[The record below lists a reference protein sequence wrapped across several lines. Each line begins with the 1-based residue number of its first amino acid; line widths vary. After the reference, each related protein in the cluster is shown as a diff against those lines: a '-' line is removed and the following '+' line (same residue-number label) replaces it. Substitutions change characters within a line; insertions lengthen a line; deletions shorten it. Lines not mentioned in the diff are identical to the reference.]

1 MSALIKILE
10 NTNEVGFCSRIV
22 KLQGG
27 KYEKTSK
34 KDEKEKN
41 IVNRPRKW
49 LDYFNDIVKDELK
62 DTNSNKYNIINN
74 NSEIAIPLLK
84 NHINCGLLL
93 NNPFDFQLNAKNAWY
108 EEKKKPI
115 KELSKKNMYLN
126 MQRGAFLRGKRIK
139 NNKITFDDLI
149 WDAKLKK
156 YVNIRD
162 HQFHKDV
169 NNLHYTKQAY
179 NELIHEKKNNILKKN
194 NKNNVIE
201 FKGQK
206 QNASLKKHMDLK
218 NNCPNKLGYQERD
231 ERIRNKNFWICGFNN
246 CDRRNKK
253 SNNKN
258 VQIGDKRTYIDGDK
272 NNYEH
277 NYVHSP
283 DENIIKKVF
292 ERDLSTIECEVENEI
307 RFQSESIKNVLI
319 KDKYDNIIMIQDK
332 ECGKIKLVANKNIEI
347 GDVIFIEDCFL
358 ETSIDLD
365 GLWATFNS
373 LNNEQKI
380 QLNYITEFININ
392 KNNKK
397 KDIEKCHQNKNRYIS
412 YQDRAKSDYQNDY
425 ILDRPSNFE
434 EKEEGN
440 IYKHSFPNI
449 GFSEDDVPKMDTEKI
464 NLTRVES
471 SKADFFKRETT
482 DDDQYINNLIKFE
495 SFTDI
500 LKNSFIS
507 PKDQN
512 NILLFKKAYFISHS
526 CFPNSSYCFM
536 DNNKICFIA
545 MRKINMYDEISISF
559 INELYASIE
568 YRKKKLSDIKNI
580 SCSCNRCLQIIDEN
594 SNILCSFCKYVY
606 VKKIVDEQYKNAIE
620 TKNELLL
627 ANEKYKLGG
636 QLAESFGVNTLGQTP
651 KKTESVDNG
660 NMQSKEINDNI
671 YMSKINYS
679 QSPNKRNNMSDNMQY
694 LNINNYACQSESLKE
709 YKEAN
714 EKNKY
719 YKNQTYSDNLCEI
732 VNDIKNNPSSFPEK
746 INNYISLSA
755 QGNNRIC
762 NNENRFEKDYHIFQ
776 KSDLLNSALLDNN
789 SDDAKRKNEVQAN
802 YKLPK
807 VSSLENNINLDS
819 NLLDILNTKN
829 VEEQIGYCKLHN
841 NNTWKCDRCI
851 ENISEYSIPLSS
863 EALFIKE
870 YTIIKEKINNEKCDI
885 ESIISK
891 IEKSLLYVIA
901 ILGKKHWLYAA
912 FNYLIADLCF
922 SLCNNN
928 HIDCNGYNNS
938 SRCKVH
944 KKCDVPSKELLLKGF
959 KSFHN
964 FLDFI
969 QINCPYTIH
978 TDLVPLV
985 LKFLII
991 LIYTYNYESFYD
1003 FAKSGFL
1010 ELIKQKYG
1018 AWDISYISLL
1028 YSFKI
1033 CCEQINNSGPQNIKI
1048 LFSLAELA
1056 RINMNTNHFY

>member
-10 NTNEVGFCSRIV
+10 NANEVGFCSRIV

-27 KYEKTSK
+27 KYEKNSK
-34 KDEKEKN
+34 KDEKQEN

-62 DTNSNKYNIINN
+62 DTNSNKYDIINN
-74 NSEIAIPLLK
+74 NSEIIIPLLK

-93 NNPFDFQLNAKNAWY
+93 NNPFDFKLNAKNVWY
-108 EEKKKPI
+108 EENKKPI
-115 KELSKKNMYLN
+115 KETSKKDRYLN
-126 MQRGAFLRGKRIK
+126 MQKGTFLRGNRIK

-149 WDAKLKK
+149 WDNKLKK
-156 YVNIRD
+156 YVNIRNQ
-162 HQFHKDV
+162 HVHKDV
-169 NNLHYTKQAY
+169 NNLHYAKQAY
-179 NELIHEKKNNILKKN
+179 NELIHEKKKKILKKF

-206 QNASLKKHMDLK
+206 QNASLKSHMDLK
-218 NNCPNKLGYQERD
+218 NTCPNKLGSQERD
-231 ERIRNKNFWICGFNN
+231 KRIRNNSFWLCGFNN

-258 VQIGDKRTYIDGDK
+258 VQIVDTQAYIGGNK
-272 NNYEH
+272 NSGEH
-277 NYVHSP
+277 NYDHCT
-283 DENIIKKVF
+283 DENMIKKVF
-292 ERDLSTIECEVENEI
+292 ERDLSTIGYEVENEI

-319 KDKYDNIIMIQDK
+319 KDKYDNIIMTQDK

-347 GDVIFIEDCFL
+347 GDVIFIEECFL
-358 ETSIDLD
+358 ETSIELDDL
-365 GLWATFNS
+365 WTAFNS
-373 LNNEQKI
+373 LNNEQKT

-392 KNNKK
+392 KKNKK
-397 KDIEKCHQNKNRYIS
+397 KDIDIYHQTKNSILKKPDQNENKNRYIS
-412 YQDRAKSDYQNDY
+412 YQDRAKSDYENDY
-425 ILDRPSNFE
+425 ILDKPSNFE
-434 EKEEGN
+434 EREEGN
-440 IYKHSFPNI
+440 IYKHSFSNI
-449 GFSEDDVPKMDTEKI
+449 GSSENYVPKMDTEKI
-464 NLTRVES
+464 KFTRIES

-482 DDDQYINNLIKFE
+482 DDEQYINNLIKFE
-495 SFTDI
+495 NFTDI

-507 PKDQN
+507 PKNKN
-512 NILLFKKAYFISHS
+512 NILLFKKAYFINHS

-568 YRKKKLSDIKNI
+568 YRKKKLNDIKNI

-594 SNILCSFCKYVY
+594 RNILCSFCKYVY
-606 VKKIVDEQYKNAIE
+606 VKKRVDDQYKKAME

-627 ANEKYKLGG
+627 ENEKNKLGG
-636 QLAESFGVNTLGQTP
+636 QLVGNFGINTVGQTP

-660 NMQSKEINDNI
+660 NMESKEINDNI
-671 YMSKINYS
+671 YMNKINYS
-679 QSPNKRNNMSDNMQY
+679 KSQNKRNNLSENMQY
-694 LNINNYACQSESLKE
+694 LNINNYASQNESLKE
-709 YKEAN
+709 YKKE
-714 EKNKY
+714 
-719 YKNQTYSDNLCEI
+719 
-732 VNDIKNNPSSFPEK
+732 
-746 INNYISLSA
+746 
-755 QGNNRIC
+755 
-762 NNENRFEKDYHIFQ
+762 
-776 KSDLLNSALLDNN
+776 
-789 SDDAKRKNEVQAN
+789 NEVQAN
-802 YKLPK
+802 YKLSK
-807 VSSLENNINLDS
+807 VSNLENNINLDS
-819 NLLDILNTKN
+819 NLLDILNTKS

-922 SLCNNN
+922 SLYNNN
-928 HIDCNGYNNS
+928 NIDYSGYNNYS
-938 SRCKVH
+938 CYNVH
-944 KKCDVPSKELLLKGF
+944 KKSDVPSKEILLKGF

-1056 RINMNTNHFY
+1056 KMNMSTNHFY

>member
-10 NTNEVGFCSRIV
+10 NANEVGFCSRIV

-27 KYEKTSK
+27 KYEKNSK
-34 KDEKEKN
+34 KDEKKEN

-62 DTNSNKYNIINN
+62 DTNSNKYDIINN
-74 NSEIAIPLLK
+74 NSEIIIPLLK

-93 NNPFDFQLNAKNAWY
+93 NNPFDFKLNAKNVWY
-108 EEKKKPI
+108 EENKKPI
-115 KELSKKNMYLN
+115 KETSKKDRYLN
-126 MQRGAFLRGKRIK
+126 MQKGTFLRGNRIK

-149 WDAKLKK
+149 WDTKLKK
-156 YVNIRD
+156 YVNIRN
-162 HQFHKDV
+162 QQYHKDV
-169 NNLHYTKQAY
+169 NNLHYAKQAY
-179 NELIHEKKNNILKKN
+179 NELIHEKKKKILKKF

-206 QNASLKKHMDLK
+206 QNASLKSHMDLK
-218 NNCPNKLGYQERD
+218 NTCPNKLGSQERD
-231 ERIRNKNFWICGFNN
+231 KRIRNNSFWLCGFNN

-258 VQIGDKRTYIDGDK
+258 VQIVETGTYIGGNK
-272 NNYEH
+272 NSCEH
-277 NYVHSP
+277 NYDHCT
-283 DENIIKKVF
+283 DENMIKKVF
-292 ERDLSTIECEVENEI
+292 ERDLSTIGYEVENEI

-319 KDKYDNIIMIQDK
+319 KDKYDNIIMTQDK

-358 ETSIDLD
+358 ETSIELDDL
-365 GLWATFNS
+365 WTAFNS
-373 LNNEQKI
+373 LNNEQKT

-392 KNNKK
+392 KKNKK
-397 KDIEKCHQNKNRYIS
+397 KDIDIYHQTKNSILKKPDQNENKNRYIS
-412 YQDRAKSDYQNDY
+412 YQDRAKSDYENDY
-425 ILDRPSNFE
+425 ILDKPSNFE
-434 EKEEGN
+434 EREEGN
-440 IYKHSFPNI
+440 IYKHSFSNI
-449 GFSEDDVPKMDTEKI
+449 GSSENYVPKMDTEKI
-464 NLTRVES
+464 KFTRIES

-482 DDDQYINNLIKFE
+482 DDEQYINNLIKFE
-495 SFTDI
+495 NFTDI

-507 PKDQN
+507 PKNKN
-512 NILLFKKAYFISHS
+512 NILLFKKAYFINHS

-594 SNILCSFCKYVY
+594 RNILCSFCKYVY
-606 VKKIVDEQYKNAIE
+606 VKKRVDDQYKKAME

-627 ANEKYKLGG
+627 ENEKNKLGG
-636 QLAESFGVNTLGQTP
+636 QLVGNFGINTVGQTP

-660 NMQSKEINDNI
+660 NMESKEINDNI
-671 YMSKINYS
+671 YMNKINYS
-679 QSPNKRNNMSDNMQY
+679 KSPNKRNNLSENIQY
-694 LNINNYACQSESLKE
+694 LNINNYASRNESLKE
-709 YKEAN
+709 YKKE
-714 EKNKY
+714 
-719 YKNQTYSDNLCEI
+719 
-732 VNDIKNNPSSFPEK
+732 
-746 INNYISLSA
+746 
-755 QGNNRIC
+755 
-762 NNENRFEKDYHIFQ
+762 
-776 KSDLLNSALLDNN
+776 
-789 SDDAKRKNEVQAN
+789 NEVQAN
-802 YKLPK
+802 YKLSK
-807 VSSLENNINLDS
+807 VSNLENNINLDS

-922 SLCNNN
+922 SLYNNN
-928 HIDCNGYNNS
+928 HIDYSIYNNYS
-938 SRCKVH
+938 CYNVH
-944 KKCDVPSKELLLKGF
+944 KKSDVPSKEILLKGF

-1056 RINMNTNHFY
+1056 KMNMSTNHFY

>member
-10 NTNEVGFCSRIV
+10 NANEVGFCSRIV

-27 KYEKTSK
+27 KYEKNSK
-34 KDEKEKN
+34 KDEKQEN

-62 DTNSNKYNIINN
+62 DTNSNKYDIINN
-74 NSEIAIPLLK
+74 NSEIIIPLLK

-93 NNPFDFQLNAKNAWY
+93 NNPFDFKLNAKNGWY
-108 EEKKKPI
+108 EENKKPI
-115 KELSKKNMYLN
+115 KETSKKDRYLN
-126 MQRGAFLRGKRIK
+126 MQKGTFLRGNRIK

-149 WDAKLKK
+149 WDNKLKK
-156 YVNIRD
+156 YVNVRNQ
-162 HQFHKDV
+162 QFHKDV
-169 NNLHYTKQAY
+169 NNLHYAKQAY
-179 NELIHEKKNNILKKN
+179 NELIHEKKKKILKKF

-206 QNASLKKHMDLK
+206 QNASLKSHMDLK
-218 NNCPNKLGYQERD
+218 NTCPNKLGSQERD
-231 ERIRNKNFWICGFNN
+231 KRIRNNSFWLCGFNN

-258 VQIGDKRTYIDGDK
+258 VQIVDTQAYIGGNK
-272 NNYEH
+272 NSCEH
-277 NYVHSP
+277 NYDHCT
-283 DENIIKKVF
+283 DENMIKKVF
-292 ERDLSTIECEVENEI
+292 ERDLSTIGYEVENEI

-319 KDKYDNIIMIQDK
+319 KDKYDNIIMTQDK

-347 GDVIFIEDCFL
+347 GDVIFIEECFL
-358 ETSIDLD
+358 ETSIELDDL
-365 GLWATFNS
+365 WTAFNS
-373 LNNEQKI
+373 LNNEQKT

-392 KNNKK
+392 KKNKK
-397 KDIEKCHQNKNRYIS
+397 KDIDIYHQTKNSILKKPDQNENKNRYIS
-412 YQDRAKSDYQNDY
+412 YQDRAKSDYENDY
-425 ILDRPSNFE
+425 VLDKPSNFE
-434 EKEEGN
+434 EREEGN
-440 IYKHSFPNI
+440 IYKHSFSNI
-449 GFSEDDVPKMDTEKI
+449 GSSENYVPKMDTEKI
-464 NLTRVES
+464 KFTRIES

-482 DDDQYINNLIKFE
+482 DDEQYINNLIKFE
-495 SFTDI
+495 NFTDI

-507 PKDQN
+507 PKNKN
-512 NILLFKKAYFISHS
+512 NILLFKKAYFINHS

-568 YRKKKLSDIKNI
+568 YRKKKLNDIKNI

-594 SNILCSFCKYVY
+594 RNILCSFCKYVY
-606 VKKIVDEQYKNAIE
+606 VKKRVDDQYKKAME

-627 ANEKYKLGG
+627 ENEKNKLGG
-636 QLAESFGVNTLGQTP
+636 QLVGNFGINTVGQTP

-660 NMQSKEINDNI
+660 NMESKEINDNI
-671 YMSKINYS
+671 YMNKINYS
-679 QSPNKRNNMSDNMQY
+679 KSQNKRNNLSEKMQY
-694 LNINNYACQSESLKE
+694 LNINNYASQNESLKE
-709 YKEAN
+709 YKKE
-714 EKNKY
+714 
-719 YKNQTYSDNLCEI
+719 
-732 VNDIKNNPSSFPEK
+732 
-746 INNYISLSA
+746 
-755 QGNNRIC
+755 
-762 NNENRFEKDYHIFQ
+762 
-776 KSDLLNSALLDNN
+776 
-789 SDDAKRKNEVQAN
+789 NEVQEN
-802 YKLPK
+802 YKLSK
-807 VSSLENNINLDS
+807 VSNLENNINLDS
-819 NLLDILNTKN
+819 NLLDILNTKS

-922 SLCNNN
+922 SLYNNN
-928 HIDCNGYNNS
+928 HIDYSGYNNYS
-938 SRCKVH
+938 CYNVH
-944 KKCDVPSKELLLKGF
+944 KKSDVPSKEILLKGF

-1056 RINMNTNHFY
+1056 KMNMSTNHFY